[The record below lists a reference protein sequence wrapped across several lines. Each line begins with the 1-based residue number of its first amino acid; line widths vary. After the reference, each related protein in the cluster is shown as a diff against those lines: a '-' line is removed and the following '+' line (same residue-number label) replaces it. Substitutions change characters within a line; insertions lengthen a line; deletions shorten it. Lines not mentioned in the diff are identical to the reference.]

1 MTECTIVVEFY
12 TCGGVMSWIPEEGE
26 GPSYS
31 WWERL
36 GLSILRTGS
45 LPRHVAFIMDGNR
58 RFARKSQV
66 DLIKGHS
73 SGFDK
78 LSETLF
84 WCRDLGVEEVTV
96 YAFSIENF
104 KRPQKEIDDLM
115 ELAQNKFERMLSEIH
130 RLREK
135 GVRVQ
140 VLGKL
145 SLLPQDLQNTI
156 HQCVEA
162 TKDHKECTLNVAF
175 AYTSREELTS
185 AISLAASDSS
195 SNVQEDL
202 DVKSLERYFYGEGSR
217 KVDLLIRTSGEV
229 RLSDFMLWQ
238 GSYAVTYFTK
248 VLWPEFKVTH
258 FMGAIFHYQHH
269 IPLIRALAPKEELL

>member
-1 MTECTIVVEFY
+1 
-12 TCGGVMSWIPEEGE
+12 MSWIPEEE
-26 GPSYS
+26 KAPSYS

-36 GLSILRTGS
+36 LMSILQTGA

-66 DLIKGHS
+66 DLIRGHS

-84 WCRDLGVEEVTV
+84 WCRDLGIEEVTV

-104 KRPQKEIDDLM
+104 KRPQKEVQELM
-115 ELAQNKFERMLSEIH
+115 ELAREKFKRLLSETE
-130 RLREK
+130 RLKEK

-140 VLGKL
+140 VLGNL
-145 SLLPQDLQNTI
+145 SLLPEDLQKTI
-156 HQCVEA
+156 GQCVNA
-162 TKDHKECTLNVAF
+162 TKGHNKCTLNVAF

-185 AISLAASDSS
+185 SIRRAATDPSS
-195 SNVQEDL
+195 QNTTL
-202 DVKSLERYFYGEGSR
+202 NPKSLENYFYGEGSR
-217 KVDLLIRTSGEV
+217 RVDLLIRTSGEV

-238 GSYAVTYFTK
+238 SSYAVTYFTQ
-248 VLWPEFKVTH
+248 VLWPEFRLTH
-258 FMGAIFHYQHH
+258 LMAGIFHYQHNLPR
-269 IPLIRALAPKEELL
+269 IQALAPLEEELKV